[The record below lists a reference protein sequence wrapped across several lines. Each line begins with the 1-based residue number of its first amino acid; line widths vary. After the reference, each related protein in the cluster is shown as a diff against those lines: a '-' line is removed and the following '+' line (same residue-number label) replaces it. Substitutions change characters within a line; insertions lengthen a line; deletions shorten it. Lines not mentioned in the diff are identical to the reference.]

1 MTKSS
6 GKSSTGLDNN
16 VAGLLCYAGGV
27 ISGIVFILIERESK
41 FVRFHAMQSTIVF
54 GIAWLVNV
62 ILGVIPVIGW
72 IFAMIIGIVWVILWI
87 FLMVRAYRG
96 ETYKLQWAGDLAE
109 NWANQFN

>member
-54 GIAWLVNV
+54 GIAWVANGV
-62 ILGVIPVIGW
+62 LGVIPVIGW
-72 IFAMIIGIVWVILWI
+72 IFALIIGIVWVILWI
-87 FLMVRAYRG
+87 ILMVKAFRG

-109 NWANQFN
+109 NWADQFH